1 MSTTEIFSFPP
12 EVAAGLQEA
21 VERLRDKI
29 DSVYAESQEI
39 ERMADFHYL
48 AHELV
53 DQTMAE
59 LAESDPSLERGA
71 LLDLRDQVGRYV
83 HRLVEQSRRLA

>member
-1 MSTTEIFSFPP
+1 MSTRESFSFPP
-12 EVAAGLQEA
+12 EVASGLQQA

-29 DSVYAESQEI
+29 DSVYGESDEV

-53 DQTMAE
+53 DQQMSE
-59 LAESDPSLERGA
+59 LAEADPSLERGV
-71 LLDLRDQVGRYV
+71 LLDLREQVGRYV

>member
-1 MSTTEIFSFPP
+1 MTTQSFAFPP
-12 EVAAGLQEA
+12 EVASGLQQA

-29 DSVYAESQEI
+29 DAAYADSDESD
-39 ERMADFHYL
+39 RMADFHYL

-53 DQTMAE
+53 DQQMAE

-71 LLDLRDQVGRYV
+71 LLDLREQVGRYV
-83 HRLVEQSRRLA
+83 HRLVEQNRRLA

>member
-1 MSTTEIFSFPP
+1 MSQTETFSFPL

-21 VERLRDKI
+21 VDRLRDKI
-29 DSVYAESQEI
+29 DAVYGDSTEI
-39 ERMADFHYL
+39 DRMADFHYL

-53 DQTMAE
+53 DQQMAE
-59 LAESDPSLERGA
+59 LADADPSLERGA
-71 LLDLRDQVGRYV
+71 LLDLREQIGRYV